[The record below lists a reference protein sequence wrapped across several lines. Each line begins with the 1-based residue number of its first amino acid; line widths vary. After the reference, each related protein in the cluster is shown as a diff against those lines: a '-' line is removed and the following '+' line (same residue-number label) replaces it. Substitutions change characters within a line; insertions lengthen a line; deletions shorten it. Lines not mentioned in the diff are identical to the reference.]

1 MATNLYDVLGV
12 AKDATTEEIRK
23 AYKKKALKTH
33 PDKLP
38 PGLSEEEKSRAV
50 EKFKEVSRACEVL
63 TDPERRREYD
73 AHGVWPPQESRS
85 SDDDF
90 DSFFDMPGFSYGH
103 RAPPFSSSFFNFQR
117 SPPHSHPAFRDPF
130 ELFDAIFRD
139 FDDIF
144 TTHPNA
150 PTHTNF
156 TSFNPLGASFNQRS
170 RGPFDDPFFG
180 PTPGFS
186 SSFSSF
192 GSSSFGQ
199 GFGDNQRPRG
209 HFVQSQ
215 SFVSHTVNGVTQSTY
230 TKCDS
235 DGNEHVVRTLPD
247 GREVHTVNG
256 VERQPREAIEQSN
269 HEPRQLPRAQSR
281 HRSTLPPSRSH
292 SQAMPQR
299 HDRTF
304 NLHTPHTQ
312 SRRSTHSHLTH
323 YNTPPP
329 YPGSSSSHRAYNQP
343 TDRYTYENPEG
354 SNYNS
359 ERHHRRAHHASNY
372 P

>member
-38 PGLSEEEKSRAV
+38 PGLSEEEKSRAA

-63 TDPERRREYD
+63 TDPERRRPILMSQ
-73 AHGVWPPQESRS
+73 H
-85 SDDDF
+85 
-90 DSFFDMPGFSYGH
+90 
-103 RAPPFSSSFFNFQR
+103 
-117 SPPHSHPAFRDPF
+117 
-130 ELFDAIFRD
+130 I
-139 FDDIF
+139 
-144 TTHPNA
+144 
-150 PTHTNF
+150 PTSQ
-156 TSFNPLGASFNQRS
+156 SFNPLGASFNQRS

-247 GREVHTVNG
+247 GREVHTDNG

-292 SQAMPQR
+292 SQTMPQR

-304 NLHTPHTQ
+304 NPHTPHTQ
-312 SRRSTHSHLTH
+312 SRRSTHSHLTQD